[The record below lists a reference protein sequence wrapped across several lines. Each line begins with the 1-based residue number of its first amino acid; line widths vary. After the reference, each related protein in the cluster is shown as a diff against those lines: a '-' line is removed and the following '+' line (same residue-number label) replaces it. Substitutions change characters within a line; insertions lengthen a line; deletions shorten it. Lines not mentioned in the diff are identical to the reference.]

1 MNRQPEFKDRLIIKN
16 ATLRLDDYVFFACVL
31 VILYFIL
38 TGNDTSFLIIL
49 FIGLLVFTTYRIIK
63 RVNDRLDKIIIDKYG
78 IMICE
83 RNELIRWSKI
93 KFAYIKQKSEGVGRS
108 ATVIDY
114 FHIKTVSGEIVVDMR
129 DLIFNKKHLKQSVEH
144 FSGRDIGDFTDMVS
158 EKVAKIIGNDEKVK
172 EIESKMSAYF
182 KSQIKSSTVIFLG
195 SFSIAIV
202 LQFLISF
209 PYIIAI
215 WWAILVFGIIIYA
228 IYEDKTLKNRLKLNE
243 LSDKKFNS
251 IKKEYS
257 AQYELNYSD
266 RQTIFLYIFLV
277 LTVFAVFGFSYYID
291 ISSKEREKNKQKE
304 KTEIKNSVYKKN
316 YMSIGVSRFASF
328 GFPQRLLWYADRTTP
343 VNLAIA
349 YNSKRYLPCKK

>member
-1 MNRQPEFKDRLIIKN
+1 MNRHPEFRDKLILKN

-31 VILYFIL
+31 IILYFIL
-38 TGNDTSFLIIL
+38 TGNNTSFLIIL

-63 RVNDRLDKIIIDKYG
+63 RANDRSDKIIIDKYG
-78 IMICE
+78 IKICE
-83 RNELIRWSKI
+83 RNELIGWSKI

-108 ATVIDY
+108 AKVVDY

-129 DLIFNKKHLKQSVEH
+129 DLKFNKELLKQSIEH

-158 EKVAKIIGNDEKVK
+158 EKVSKIIGNDEKVK
-172 EIESKMSAYF
+172 EIESKMSGYF
-182 KSQIKSSTVIFLG
+182 KNQIKSAPVIFLG

-228 IYEDKTLKNRLKLNE
+228 IYEDKTLKNRLKFNE

-251 IKKEYS
+251 IKREYG

-266 RQTIFLYIFLV
+266 RQTIFAYIFLV
-277 LTVFAVFGFSYYID
+277 LTVFAVFGFSYYFD

-304 KTEIKNSVYKKN
+304 KTEMKNSVHNFCYP
-316 YMSIGVSRFASF
+316 SSAAAVVF
-328 GFPQRLLWYADRTTP
+328 GGHLSALSPKAGDRKPPTP
-343 VNLAIA
+343 DS
-349 YNSKRYLPCKK
+349 YRDRPCV